1 MAAPGE
7 PPRPHDDDDLIGFSS
22 PASLEAQSSLEA
34 HASETRPSDPH
45 DLFEPGAAPLGAE
58 TPVTATPERADPDP
72 DLFDTPVVTPAFT
85 LAPEAAPA
93 PAPVSTGSIFEPSR
107 EFSTRKR
114 ARSEDAP
121 LPDGATALF
130 TTYALILFAVPTLGV
145 SLLIALLFLWGRPA
159 PDEAVARS
167 HHDFQKRTVQAGT
180 TAGVIGIVLVAAPFA
195 VGVPVLFLLALWM
208 LLRGAKG
215 VLTLKDHRPI
225 RQPLGWWI

>member
-34 HASETRPSDPH
+34 HASEDRLSDPH

-58 TPVTATPERADPDP
+58 TPVTATPERADPAP
-72 DLFDTPVVTPAFT
+72 DLFDTPVATPAFASAAKA
-85 LAPEAAPA
+85 APE
-93 PAPVSTGSIFEPSR
+93 PVSAGSIFEPSR

-114 ARSEDAP
+114 GRHEDAP
-121 LPDGATALF
+121 LPEGATGLF

-145 SLLIALLFLWGRPA
+145 SLLIALLFLRGRPA

-167 HHDFQKRTVQAGT
+167 HHDFQTRTVL
-180 TAGVIGIVLVAAPFA
+180 AGVAAGLVGIILIAAPFA

-208 LLRGAKG
+208 LLRGARG
-215 VLTLKDHRPI
+215 VLTLKDHHPI
-225 RQPLGWWI
+225 RRPLGWWI

>member
-22 PASLEAQSSLEA
+22 PASLEAQ
-34 HASETRPSDPH
+34 ASETRPSDPH
-45 DLFEPGAAPLGAE
+45 DLFEPGAAALGAE

-72 DLFDTPVVTPAFT
+72 DLFNTPVVTPAFT
-85 LAPEAAPA
+85 PAA
-93 PAPVSTGSIFEPSR
+93 APVSAGSIFEPSR

-114 ARSEDAP
+114 SRNEDAP
-121 LPDGATALF
+121 LPDGATGLF

-145 SLLIALLFLWGRPA
+145 SLLIALLFLRGRPA

-167 HHDFQKRTVQAGT
+167 HHDFQKRTVLAGT
-180 TAGVIGIVLVAAPFA
+180 AAGAIGIVLVAAPFA
-195 VGVPVLFLLALWM
+195 VGVPVLFLLAIWM

-215 VLTLKDHRPI
+215 VLTLKDHNPI

>member
-34 HASETRPSDPH
+34 HAGETRPSDPH
-45 DLFEPGAAPLGAE
+45 DLFEPGAASLGAE

-72 DLFDTPVVTPAFT
+72 DLFDTPVTTPDFT
-85 LAPEAAPA
+85 SAPEAA

-121 LPDGATALF
+121 LPEGATGLF

-145 SLLIALLFLWGRPA
+145 SLLIALLFLRGRPA
-159 PDEAVARS
+159 PEEAVARS
-167 HHDFQKRTVQAGT
+167 HHDFQKRTVL
-180 TAGVIGIVLVAAPFA
+180 AGVAAGLVGIILIAAPFA
-195 VGVPVLFLLALWM
+195 IGVPVLFLLALWM
-208 LLRGAKG
+208 LLRGARG
-215 VLTLKDHRPI
+215 VLTLKDHHPI
-225 RQPLGWWI
+225 RRPLGWWV

>member
-22 PASLEAQSSLEA
+22 PASLEAQ
-34 HASETRPSDPH
+34 ASADRPTDPH

-58 TPVTATPERADPDP
+58 TPATATPERAASDP

-85 LAPEAAPA
+85 PAPEVA
-93 PAPVSTGSIFEPSR
+93 PAPVSASSIFEPSR

-114 ARSEDAP
+114 ARHEDAP
-121 LPDGATALF
+121 LPDGATGLF

-145 SLLIALLFLWGRPA
+145 SLLIALLFLRGRPA

-167 HHDFQKRTVQAGT
+167 HHDFQRRTVLAGT
-180 TAGVIGIVLVAAPFA
+180 AAGAVGIVLVAAPFA
-195 VGVPVLFLLALWM
+195 VGVPVLFLLAIWM

-215 VLTLKDHRPI
+215 VLTLKDHHPI